1 MINADTF
8 ASWRKQIW
16 DIRPY
21 ETASDV
27 WMRRLRWI
35 VGPLAVLIGIIAA
48 LTAGTFGTGIVYLAI
63 ALWIAILILKP
74 THGFLIFYSLFTIYP
89 ISRVFTVSLR
99 DVLLSTSL
107 RLIPTDATF
116 DNYID
121 LFTKEDFTIWL
132 WNSFLI
138 TITVSIIGVIVA
150 ATSAYAFSRWRFPG
164 RSAGLLILLSTQMIP
179 AGMLLIPIFIIVARL
194 GLQDNLLG
202 LSLAYVTTAVPLSVW
217 ILRGYYDTIPF
228 DLEEA
233 AMVDG
238 ADRLSTFWRIIL
250 PLSTPALAV
259 IFLFNFLNAWS
270 DWQVANVILKADTMR
285 TWPLGLN
292 DFIGNFQTQWGLYA
306 AGSVIITVPVVIMF
320 LYSSKYL
327 ISGLTLGSVKG

>member
-1 MINADTF
+1 MSTLVETYQKRFLDE
-8 ASWRKQIW
+8 
-16 DIRPY
+16 RPY
-21 ETASDV
+21 ENPLSL
-27 WMRRLRWI
+27 WLRRIRGIAIPLVLVLSVILMI
-35 VGPLAVLIGIIAA
+35 VQDMNIIYLLIGAW
-48 LTAGTFGTGIVYLAI
+48 LAI
-63 ALWIAILILKP
+63 LLAHPA
-74 THGFLIFYSLFTIYP
+74 HGFLILYCVITVYP
-89 ISRVFTVSLR
+89 VSRVVTVSLR
-99 DVLLSTSL
+99 PTQTLLSSSL
-107 RLIPTDATF
+107 ALIPENASLE
-116 DNYID
+116 NYRN
-121 LFTKEDFTIWL
+121 LFTEQNFTLWI

-138 TITVSIIGVIVA
+138 TIVVAVIGVIVA

-164 RSAGLLILLSTQMIP
+164 RSPALLILLSTQMIP
-179 AGMLLIPIFIIVARL
+179 AGMLLIPIFIIVSRL
-194 GLQDNLLG
+194 GLQNNLLG
-202 LSLAYVTTAVPLSVW
+202 LALAYITTAIPLSIW

-238 ADRLSTFWRIIL
+238 AGRLEAFWRIVL

-270 DWQVANVILKADTMR
+270 EYQVANVILKADDMR

-292 DFIGNFQTQWGLYA
+292 DFVGNFQTQWGLYA
-306 AGSVIITVPVVIMF
+306 AGSVLITIPVVALF